1 MWRDVGLKDWIVERE
16 QANGELL
23 ANKLL
28 TMMEDAPGNESK
40 FAGTSKFIAER
51 QQRVGEVL
59 RKAIEPV

>member
-28 TMMEDAPGNESK
+28 AMMEDAPGNESK
-40 FAGTSKFIAER
+40 IAGASKFIA
-51 QQRVGEVL
+51 
-59 RKAIEPV
+59 